1 MTKKQSRIFNIF
13 CNKLLYKRTG
23 KASFLDLIVEKPI
36 DIETAAI
43 QLSKCDTRFFERS
56 LCLIVSNFGK
66 AVNRNKSIHLTSL

>member
-43 QLSKCDTRFFERS
+43 QLSKCDT
-56 LCLIVSNFGK
+56 
-66 AVNRNKSIHLTSL
+66 